1 MTRICAEG
9 CARKQARYSGRGWF
23 LNQESRKAGRVLSRQ
38 GAKREVAVGSGSRQG
53 TGDSAGRWTRR
64 GLMGGGR
71 GRWGSGEWGV
81 AGQPQRPK
89 KGRQGNVGQAF
100 LPARVCQRRQECP
113 RHTGAQSSLPV
124 GSPGR
129 AGSPGSAGGLEDEDE
144 DEDDW
149 SGLMRFCRPFF
160 SFRQSVGTKCGDEA
174 YPTKRGDKV

>member
-1 MTRICAEG
+1 
-9 CARKQARYSGRGWF
+9 
-23 LNQESRKAGRVLSRQ
+23 
-38 GAKREVAVGSGSRQG
+38 
-53 TGDSAGRWTRR
+53 
-64 GLMGGGR
+64 MGGGR

-174 YPTKRGDKV
+174 YPTKRGDKVRGQSVSAKHPTPNPLLNYSYSTRLLLAGFIGSFSLHRSSVSGDRSSLCQG